1 MHVKQLETF
10 IRIVET
16 GSFAGAAHAMHTTQS
31 TISARMRELE
41 AGLGVALF
49 DRSGH
54 RATLT
59 PRGRAL
65 LPRAREM
72 VGLAADIA
80 REIGDTR
87 AAAGVI
93 RIGVAGLVAM
103 TWLPRLMG
111 ALRERFPGVA
121 VQLEVALTTP
131 LVDKLAAGELDLSIV
146 TGPVRGAGLECVSL
160 GYDQFVW
167 MAPAALPVP
176 GRPLTPV
183 ELAQWPILGLSEASH
198 HYPVIDDWFRAG
210 KAAYQP
216 VVSCSNVR
224 VLADLTLAGLG
235 ISLLPR
241 RSCQHAVDAGQL
253 RVIETRPA
261 LPPVEFVALHKRD
274 LIDPLVAAV
283 AALARETSEFSLTSS
298 PSPSRRPAAPPPSTS

>member
-16 GSFAGAAHAMHTTQS
+16 GSFAGAAQAMHTTQS

-41 AGLGVALF
+41 ASLGVALF

-65 LPRAREM
+65 LARARKM

-121 VQLEVALTTP
+121 VHLEVALTTP

-176 GRPLTPV
+176 RRALTPV

-274 LIDPLVAAV
+274 LIDPLAAAV

-298 PSPSRRPAAPPPSTS
+298 PSPSRRPAALPPSTS